1 MQAGDQTADSYSDSN
16 TDGSR
21 RSVSTAAAPEAPL
34 VKDACER
41 P

>member
-16 TDGSR
+16 TGESR
-21 RSVSTAAAPEAPL
+21 RSAAAPEAPP

-41 P
+41 L